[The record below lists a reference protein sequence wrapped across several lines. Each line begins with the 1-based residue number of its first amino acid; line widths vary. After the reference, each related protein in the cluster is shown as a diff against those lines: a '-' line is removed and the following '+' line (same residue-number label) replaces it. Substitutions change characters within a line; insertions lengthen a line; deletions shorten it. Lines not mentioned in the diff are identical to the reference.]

1 MIHSIVGR
9 FHPRQIRSIAFAL
22 VLFGCLLLSPRKES
36 FAQGQ
41 TRTVLAFYY
50 AWYDPS
56 SFGPGITPFQPPSPY
71 YSTDPAVIQRHVG
84 EARSAG
90 IDGFVQ
96 SWYGPAP
103 NQTESNLQTLLN
115 IASSNSFNV
124 AVDFE
129 VGSPYFANNNDRID
143 ALNYLIST
151 HANHTAYLRVDGK
164 PVIFFWANWVLSVDE
179 WAAIR
184 NQVDPGRSTIW
195 IAEGANSDYLSVFDG
210 LHLYNTAWSD
220 NPGSVASTWGSITR
234 SAAATYGAYKY
245 WVATAMP
252 GFNDSLLGRGDAT
265 IVRDRSGGSYYQSSF
280 SGAASSA
287 PDMLII
293 TSFNEW
299 AEGSHIEPSVEF
311 GDFYLQLTSQMSAS
325 FKSGSAV
332 PAPPIQPP
340 STENTPIQPAAT
352 PTKGPSPTPTKKP
365 TATLFPTPVASPT
378 PQQDGSIVYEV
389 QFGDTIFGIAD
400 LFDIPVQDLYEF
412 NDLESSSILRIGQEL
427 IIAYSPG
434 QAAATEEGFPDTF
447 TRTDGTIIYTIDE
460 GDTLFGIAAKYDLE
474 LDELFELNESL
485 NDATILRIG
494 QEIVVGS
501 KPVPADVGG
510 SSEQATPESPP
521 TSTPVQVQTPSATP
535 SPTHSPPSPTPQIA
549 ITPDGDQE
557 IGAAGDSNSSILSNP
572 TMILILGISVLLAGV
587 GSALLVLSRRA

>member
-1 MIHSIVGR
+1 MSSKSKFV
-9 FHPRQIRSIAFAL
+9 AL
-22 VLFGCLLLSPRKES
+22 IIFYCLLVPTLRES
-36 FAQGQ
+36 QAQGQ
-41 TRTVLAFYY
+41 TRLVLAFYY

-96 SWYGPAP
+96 SWYGPSP
-103 NQTESNLQTLLN
+103 NQTESNLQTLLD
-115 IASSNSFNV
+115 IASSNSFHV

-129 VGSPYFANNNDRID
+129 VGSPYFSNNNDRTE

-151 HANHTAYLRVDGK
+151 HTSHPAYLRVDGK
-164 PVIFFWANWVLSVDE
+164 PVIFFWANWLLSVDN

-184 NQVDPGRSTIW
+184 NQVDPGHNTIW
-195 IAEGANSDYLSVFDG
+195 IAEGANSDYLAVFDG
-210 LHLYNTAWSD
+210 LHLYNTAWAD
-220 NPGSVASTWGSITR
+220 NPASVALTWGSNTR
-234 SAAATYGAYKY
+234 SAASTYGAYKY
-245 WVATAMP
+245 WIATAMP
-252 GFNDSLLGRGDAT
+252 GFDDSLLGRGDAT
-265 IVRDRSGGSYYQSSF
+265 IVRDRSGGTYYQSSF
-280 SGAASSA
+280 SSAASSA
-287 PDMLII
+287 PDMLLI

-311 GDFYLQLTSQMSAS
+311 GNFYLQLTSQMSAS

-340 STENTPIQPAAT
+340 STKSSPVQPGLT

-378 PQQDGSIVYEV
+378 PQLDGSIVYEI

-427 IIAYSPG
+427 IIAYASVE
-434 QAAATEEGFPDTF
+434 AVATDEGFPDTS
-447 TRTDGTIIYTIDE
+447 TRADGTVIYMVDE
-460 GDTLFGIAAKYDLE
+460 GDTLIGIAAKYGLE
-474 LDELFELNESL
+474 LNELFELNASLSEES
-485 NDATILRIG
+485 ILRVG
-494 QEIVVGS
+494 QEVIVGIR
-501 KPVPADVGG
+501 PIPEDIGG
-510 SSEQATPESPP
+510 SSQLASPESTATPI
-521 TSTPVQVQTPSATP
+521 QVQEQTPTATP
-535 SPTHSPPSPTPQIA
+535 SPTRSAPLLTAETTSSP
-549 ITPDGDQE
+549 DLVQE
-557 IGAAGDSNSSILSNP
+557 IEPADIRSNSIFSNQ
-572 TMILILGISVLLAGV
+572 TMMVVLGVSVLLAGA
-587 GSALLVLSRRA
+587 GGAMLFLSRRA

>member
-1 MIHSIVGR
+1 MTHYFGESLSWVSSKSK
-9 FHPRQIRSIAFAL
+9 FVAL
-22 VLFGCLLLSPRKES
+22 IIFYCLLVPTLRES
-36 FAQGQ
+36 QAQGQ
-41 TRTVLAFYY
+41 TRLVLAFYY

-96 SWYGPAP
+96 SWYGPSP
-103 NQTESNLQTLLN
+103 NQTESNLQTLLD
-115 IASSNSFNV
+115 IASSNSFHV

-129 VGSPYFANNNDRID
+129 VGSPYFSNNNDRTE

-151 HANHTAYLRVDGK
+151 HTSHPAYLRVDGK
-164 PVIFFWANWVLSVDE
+164 PVIFFWANWLLSVDN

-184 NQVDPGRSTIW
+184 NQVDPGHNTIW
-195 IAEGANSDYLSVFDG
+195 IAEGANSDYLAVFDG
-210 LHLYNTAWSD
+210 LHLYNTAWAD
-220 NPGSVASTWGSITR
+220 NPASVALTWGSNTR
-234 SAAATYGAYKY
+234 SAASTYGAYKY
-245 WVATAMP
+245 WIATAMP
-252 GFNDSLLGRGDAT
+252 GFDDSLLGRGDAT
-265 IVRDRSGGSYYQSSF
+265 IVRDRSGGTYYQSSF
-280 SGAASSA
+280 SSAASSA
-287 PDMLII
+287 PDMLLI

-311 GDFYLQLTSQMSAS
+311 GNFYLQLTSQMSAS

-340 STENTPIQPAAT
+340 STKSSPVQPGLT

-378 PQQDGSIVYEV
+378 PQLDGSIVYEI

-427 IIAYSPG
+427 IIAYASVE
-434 QAAATEEGFPDTF
+434 AVATDEGFPDTS
-447 TRTDGTIIYTIDE
+447 TRADGTVIYMVDE
-460 GDTLFGIAAKYDLE
+460 GDTLIGIAAKYGLE
-474 LDELFELNESL
+474 LNELFELNASLSEES
-485 NDATILRIG
+485 ILRVG
-494 QEIVVGS
+494 QEVIVGIR
-501 KPVPADVGG
+501 PIPEDIGG
-510 SSEQATPESPP
+510 SSQLASPESTATPI
-521 TSTPVQVQTPSATP
+521 QVQEQTPTATP
-535 SPTHSPPSPTPQIA
+535 SPTRSAPLLTAETTSSP
-549 ITPDGDQE
+549 DLVQE
-557 IGAAGDSNSSILSNP
+557 IEPADIRSNSIFSNQ
-572 TMILILGISVLLAGV
+572 TMMVVLGVSVLLAGA
-587 GSALLVLSRRA
+587 GGAMLFLSRRA